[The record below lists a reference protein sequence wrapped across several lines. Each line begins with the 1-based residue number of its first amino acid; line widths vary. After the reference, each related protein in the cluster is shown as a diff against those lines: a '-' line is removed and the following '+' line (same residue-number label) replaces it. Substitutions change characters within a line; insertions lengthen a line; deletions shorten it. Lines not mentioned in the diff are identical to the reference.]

1 MCCGGDDVSS
11 TELVEEPLPA
21 SSRCELLIEAPAV
34 IQGFKETLEMAKQ
47 DPAFRTDKTKLD
59 REAIAILLE
68 CSLWRM
74 SLTKKKRLGEGG
86 EKEAFV

>member
-1 MCCGGDDVSS
+1 M
-11 TELVEEPLPA
+11 PA

-47 DPAFRTDKTKLD
+47 DPAFRTDKNQAD
-59 REAIAILLE
+59 REAIAILSD
-68 CSLWRM
+68 CSLWGM

-86 EKEAFV
+86 EKKLLCDMT